1 MFRKVRPALVL
12 LRRVSL
18 RLRVAPSE
26 GWRMGRDYPTLR
38 VGSNFGASLLTLAR
52 KAPHRSNGVRIS
64 VTRTNRARPRRLK
77 NCACELADGEGFEP
91 SVPFWGTHAFQACTI
106 DHSVTHPD
114 GSRNRKIDNQSCKRR
129 NNSSSGS

>member
-1 MFRKVRPALVL
+1 MILI
-12 LRRVSL
+12 
-18 RLRVAPSE
+18 
-26 GWRMGRDYPTLR
+26 G
-38 VGSNFGASLLTLAR
+38 
-52 KAPHRSNGVRIS
+52 
-64 VTRTNRARPRRLK
+64 
-77 NCACELADGEGFEP
+77 ELADGEGFEP